1 MSATSPRIT
10 TRINS
15 DTQIM
20 LSKAAAISGIASIN
34 SFVLNA
40 AIEKAKKIIADDN
53 ILHLNQQDAEM
64 LIEALDGPAQV
75 HQRLKQASKVYSKQT
90 QNSI

>member
-15 DTQIM
+15 DTQVM

-53 ILHLNQQDAEM
+53 ILHLNQQDAQM
-64 LIEALDGPAQV
+64 LIEALDKPAKV
-75 HQRLKQASKVYSKQT
+75 HPRLRRASKDYAKQT
-90 QNSI
+90 QKSI